1 MKFDT
6 SKEGLQTLMK
16 PYQAALMEYIWEIN
30 KTERTGI
37 VSREAHQYLHDT
49 GDDEL
54 KMSRASAIFFLDDM
68 VEEGVLEY
76 ETETGKG
83 GHHRVYYPAMKL
95 EQYKSYV
102 TNSILDK
109 LKEVFASPRKS

>member
-6 SKEGLQTLMK
+6 SKEGLHTLMK
-16 PYQAALMEYIWEIN
+16 PYQAAVIEYIWKIN
-30 KTERTGI
+30 ENERTGI

-54 KMSRASAIFFLDDM
+54 KMSRASVLFFLDDM

-76 ETETGKG
+76 ESETGKG
-83 GHHRVYYPAMKL
+83 GHHRVYFPAMKPKQF
-95 EQYKSYV
+95 ETYV
-102 TNSILDK
+102 TKTIMDK
-109 LKEVFASPRKS
+109 LKEAVASIR

>member
-6 SKEGLQTLMK
+6 SKEGLHTLMK
-16 PYQAALMEYIWEIN
+16 PYQAAMMEYIWKNNEN
-30 KTERTGI
+30 ERTGI

-54 KMSRASAIFFLDDM
+54 KKSRASVIYSLDDM

-76 ETETGKG
+76 EMETGKG
-83 GHHRVYYPAMKL
+83 GHHRVYFPAMKP
-95 EQYKSYV
+95 EAYKSYV
-102 TNSILDK
+102 NKAIMDK
-109 LKEVFASPRKS
+109 LKEVFASIR

>member
-6 SKEGLQTLMK
+6 SKEGLHTLMK
-16 PYQAALMEYIWEIN
+16 PYQAALMEHIWEIN
-30 KTERTGI
+30 ENERTGI

-83 GHHRVYYPAMKL
+83 GHHRVYYPAMKP